1 MSNLGIICAETLSA
15 VDRTP
20 RGTSTERTPNVDHET
35 AARAQLMKHGFES
48 QPVVRRRDDFLAC
61 VKVSLWLGMEAEQ
74 REYAVVDQFL
84 AAT

>member
-1 MSNLGIICAETLSA
+1 
-15 VDRTP
+15 
-20 RGTSTERTPNVDHET
+20 
-35 AARAQLMKHGFES
+35 MKHGFES